1 MLSRLTFDTL
11 VSANEKKKKNS
22 SLRISIINL
31 RNIFLQKPNAKGRN
45 AGIYEEFRKTVK
57 LYNSCKKNRNRC

>member
-11 VSANEKKKKNS
+11 VSANEKTNNS

-31 RNIFLQKPNAKGRN
+31 RNIFLQKHNVKGRRISEN
-45 AGIYEEFRKTVK
+45 CETIQLLQKE
-57 LYNSCKKNRNRC
+57 

>member
-1 MLSRLTFDTL
+1 MLSRRTFDTL
-11 VSANEKKKKNS
+11 VSANEKKKNS